1 MHKKYENKIL
11 LVDDDTKNLQVAM
24 SILKDYNVIYAQ
36 SGEKALELLEKNQF
50 DLILLDVVM
59 PIMDGYY
66 VCSKIKAN
74 DKTKKIPI
82 IFLTVKDDEKD
93 IVKGFEL
100 GAVDYIIKPFYSEV
114 LLKRVEVHL
123 KLASAMNEIE
133 QINLNLNE
141 IVNNQI
147 KELRQKDEII
157 VQQSKIS
164 AIASVIDIISVQW
177 KKPLDKIKLYL
188 QSLDFRMAN
197 LEEFKDD
204 NIFQKTLKQVN
215 KLDESMLDF
224 HKFFNNQK
232 NKEDVNLKVAL
243 DNAIFL
249 QKDRIKK
256 LKTFSIGFY
265 EKKYNEAH
273 YAKDISKHLGT
284 EHTEYYCTQK
294 DAQDLLPLIGDI
306 WDEPFGDKSNIPTLL
321 VSKLARKE
329 VTVSL
334 SADGGDE
341 VFGGYGK
348 YTEILKYNKLFSK
361 RPISNNIANL
371 LDFIDVR
378 SFFGQNKSYKF
389 LNKYERFK
397 LTLKAENEIDVLK
410 NSIYCFLPSEV
421 KKLLNNFEKNI
432 ETCFDDIRFLNQ
444 NNDSLDK
451 IMAIDYKTYQLDDI
465 LVKVDRATMSVG
477 LEGREPLL
485 DHRIIEFVSTLPS
498 KYKIKNGEKKYI
510 LKEIVH
516 NYIPK
521 ELMDRP
527 KMGFGFPLKE
537 WFGDELKKYILE
549 YLDSEKITK
558 IGLLNVQEV
567 EVLKKDWLVNNRNLN
582 KLWLIL
588 NFVMW
593 YERNI

>member
-36 SGEKALELLEKNQF
+36 SGDKALELLEKNQF

-249 QKDRIKK
+249 QKDRINELNVNINIEGDNLLSLNIVFDEIKHIFVK
-256 LKTFSIGFY
+256 LMTKSFDNFKLNKSIENKVINFSFDNVNNSIFITCEDNAGNYDENQIEKFFNVDSTLKHEDFDLGFY
-265 EKKYNEAH
+265 
-273 YAKDISKHLGT
+273 
-284 EHTEYYCTQK
+284 
-294 DAQDLLPLIGDI
+294 
-306 WDEPFGDKSNIPTLL
+306 
-321 VSKLARKE
+321 
-329 VTVSL
+329 
-334 SADGGDE
+334 
-341 VFGGYGK
+341 
-348 YTEILKYNKLFSK
+348 
-361 RPISNNIANL
+361 
-371 LDFIDVR
+371 
-378 SFFGQNKSYKF
+378 
-389 LNKYERFK
+389 
-397 LTLKAENEIDVLK
+397 
-410 NSIYCFLPSEV
+410 
-421 KKLLNNFEKNI
+421 
-432 ETCFDDIRFLNQ
+432 
-444 NNDSLDK
+444 
-451 IMAIDYKTYQLDDI
+451 
-465 LVKVDRATMSVG
+465 LVKVFVEKNFG
-477 LEGREPLL
+477 LL
-485 DHRIIEFVSTLPS
+485 IIKRTEDG
-498 KYKIKNGEKKYI
+498 IKYI
-510 LKEIVH
+510 IRFDK
-516 NYIPK
+516 
-521 ELMDRP
+521 
-527 KMGFGFPLKE
+527 
-537 WFGDELKKYILE
+537 
-549 YLDSEKITK
+549 
-558 IGLLNVQEV
+558 
-567 EVLKKDWLVNNRNLN
+567 
-582 KLWLIL
+582 
-588 NFVMW
+588 
-593 YERNI
+593 